1 MNYSVVPSLFCIQS
15 LLFSH
20 MLQPLALFNNLS
32 FYKSKIMPKAKEH
45 SMEVKKIVL
54 AMHNDGKGYGKI
66 SKELKLPKSTVQSII
81 KKVKDVGHLENL
93 PRSGCLAKV
102 SSTDIQRVVREVNKN
117 PRVTRDEVRSIL
129 EQVSVDQL

>member
-45 SMEVKKIVL
+45 SKEVKEIVL

-93 PRSGCLAKV
+93 PRSGRPAKV
-102 SSTDIQRVVREVNKN
+102 SPHRYPKSCSRGQQE
-117 PRVTRDEVRSIL
+117 PPC
-129 EQVSVDQL
+129 DQG